1 MKTEK
6 FQFVEGLL
14 ICSVMG
20 ISVPVACID
29 AATLAFP
36 AGETAVLVGL
46 VHAVH
51 LCILGGCVTMEKDNL
66 AKVAVTGFT
75 SVMSVLVGV
84 ALFRCMAEG
93 LGCAVDYA
101 SVAGGTVVG
110 GVTAL
115 SLLAY
120 AAIADALK
128 RHG

>member
-20 ISVPVACID
+20 ISVPVAAID

-36 AGETAVLVGL
+36 AGETAILVAL
-46 VHAVH
+46 VHMVH
-51 LCILGGCVTMEKDNL
+51 LCILGGCVTMEKGNL
-66 AKVAVTGFT
+66 GRIAVTGFT
-75 SVMSVLVGV
+75 SVMSVLAGV

-93 LGCAVDYA
+93 LGSSVDYT
-101 SVAGGTVVG
+101 SIAGGTVIG

-128 RHG
+128 SK